1 MARSRAPSYERFAG
15 VCAIAL
21 GAGGFAYAVAFVL
34 ILRKS
39 EARAAETASALFLL
53 IGGLLTIVVL
63 IALYGR
69 LRETEPSYAL
79 LGLLLGT
86 VAAIGSTAHGG
97 YDLANIAN
105 PPGVSLG
112 ASPSAQDP
120 RGLLTFG
127 VMSLS
132 VLVLSWLI
140 ARSGAFPRRLGHL
153 GYVSAVLLLVIYLG
167 RLIVL
172 DPETPLLLAAALL
185 AGFVVNP
192 AWFVWL
198 GLVLRRSPTDVGAA
212 NVGVG

>member
-1 MARSRAPSYERFAG
+1 MARGETPSYERLAG

-21 GAGGFAYAVAFVL
+21 GAGGLAYAVSFVL

-39 EARAAETASALFLL
+39 EPRAAETASALFLL

-63 IALYGR
+63 VALYGR
-69 LRETEPSYAL
+69 LRETEPSFAM

-132 VLVLSWLI
+132 VLVMSWLI
-140 ARSGAFPRRLGHL
+140 IRSGTLPRRLGHL
-153 GYVSAVLLLVIYLG
+153 GYVSAVLLMVIYLG

-172 DPETPLLLAAALL
+172 DPESPLLLATALL

-192 AWFVWL
+192 TWFVWL
-198 GLVLRRSPTDVGAA
+198 GLELRRAPATVGSD
-212 NVGVG
+212 